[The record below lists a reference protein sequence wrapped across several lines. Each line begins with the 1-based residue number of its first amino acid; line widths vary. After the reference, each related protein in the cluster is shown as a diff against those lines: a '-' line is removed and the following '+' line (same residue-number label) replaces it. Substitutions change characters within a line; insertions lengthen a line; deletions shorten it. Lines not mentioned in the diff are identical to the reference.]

1 MRYLLDTNIIS
12 EFTKTQPNPSVI
24 GWPREHTNDDLF
36 LSVVTIGE
44 IQQGISRLP
53 ASQRQRDLR
62 IWLNESLLVIYADR
76 ILPIDIAVVMQWGTL
91 TARLI
96 GEGKKM
102 PVMDGLIAATALQH
116 NLTLVTRNTDDFSNT
131 GLTLVNPWHGPGDT
145 P

>member
-12 EFTKTQPNPSVI
+12 EFTKNQPDPSVI
-24 GWPREHTNDDLF
+24 GWPRERTNDDLF

-62 IWLNESLLVIYADR
+62 IWLNESLLMVYADR

-96 GEGKKM
+96 GQGKKM
-102 PVMDGLIAATALQH
+102 PVMDGLL
-116 NLTLVTRNTDDFSNT
+116 
-131 GLTLVNPWHGPGDT
+131 
-145 P
+145 